1 MRCLWRATALRRCRS
16 SKRAARAKP
25 GYQLRLTIRRT
36 GPARTGRRPTW
47 SRRRAWRRS
56 APCLDR
62 INEPLLAQGR
72 DGAPGRRP
80 RDLVRLNKLTLG
92 RDAGVRRVLPGQ
104 DPALD
109 DRRSQRPHG
118 PRSPQIRPRVP
129 CQGLLSRPR
138 DAVLEPPGSP
148 PVQAVASSSLL
159 MSKFSATSTRG
170 SAVGSW
176 STVGAIR
183 NAIGSP
189 ACGMRW
195 SRPVAEVPGPS
206 IASAPR
212 T

>member
-109 DRRSQRPHG
+109 DRRYLQVGRYGSERVDPLIRAHH
-118 PRSPQIRPRVP
+118 PRRHRPRRLP
-129 CQGLLSRPR
+129 ARTG
-138 DAVLEPPGSP
+138 DAVVEPPGRRTSRTHRP
-148 PVQAVASSSLL
+148 PTHLGGAHLPARLRASGRHARPLTVSEPLVSSSD
-159 MSKFSATSTRG
+159 MERATG
-170 SAVGSW
+170 
-176 STVGAIR
+176 IE
-183 NAIGSP
+183 P
-189 ACGMRW
+189 A
-195 SRPVAEVPGPS
+195 
-206 IASAPR
+206 
-212 T
+212 